1 MSYLKRISS
10 PRTWITKRKGTK
22 YLTSPYPGKLSD
34 LSMPLNLVIR
44 DLLKIVDLR
53 KEVKIML
60 HQKEILVDGK
70 LVNTEKFPVGI
81 FEIVSLPK
89 IKKNYQ
95 IFINEK
101 KRFDA
106 REVKDSEIDSK
117 SCKVIGKTSIG
128 KGKIQLNLF
137 NGRNVLS
144 EDKNIKVNDS
154 VIIDLKS
161 GKLKDHLPIKA
172 GSKVYIVGGTH
183 LGSNGVV
190 EKVSEHKVNVKL
202 GDSSFELQMKN
213 VYVVK

>member
-1 MSYLKRISS
+1 MSS

-22 YLTSPYPGKLSD
+22 YLTRPYPGKLRD

-60 HQKEILVDGK
+60 HQKDILVDGK
-70 LVNTEKFPVGI
+70 LINTEKFPVGI
-81 FEIVSLPK
+81 FDIVSLPK

-106 REVKDSEIDSK
+106 REIKESEIANK
-117 SCKVIGKTSIG
+117 PYKVIGKTTLKNG
-128 KGKIQLNLF
+128 KSQLNLF

-144 EDKNIKVNDS
+144 EDGKIKVNDS

-161 GKLKDHLPIKA
+161 GKIKDHLPIKS
-172 GSKVYIVGGTH
+172 GSKAYIIGGTH
-183 LGSNGVV
+183 LGNNGVI
-190 EKVSEHKVNVKL
+190 EKVSGHNVKIKL

-213 VYVVK
+213 IYVVK